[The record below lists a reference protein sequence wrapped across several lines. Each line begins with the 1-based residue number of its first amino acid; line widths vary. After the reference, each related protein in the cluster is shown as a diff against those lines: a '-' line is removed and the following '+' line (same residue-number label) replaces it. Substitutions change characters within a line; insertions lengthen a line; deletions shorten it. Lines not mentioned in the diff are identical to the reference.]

1 MSNVM
6 EFIKEEPWL
15 FVTMP
20 LVQLL
25 TLAVLLY
32 LLVIVLREISG
43 VLKYIA
49 RLIYRFYQHRN
60 KDINTSKKEDLC
72 EKC

>member
-1 MSNVM
+1 MTELL
-6 EFIKEEPWL
+6 EFIKSEPWL
-15 FVTMP
+15 LVVMP

-32 LLVIVLREISG
+32 LLVIVLREICG
-43 VLKYIA
+43 VLKYITA
-49 RLIYRFYQHRN
+49 HLFRFLERRRKDNNISN
-60 KDINTSKKEDLC
+60 KDQLC